1 MMRTLRRSSP
11 FDAFSDSVRAFV
23 RRRAV
28 ELAGLGLVGVT
39 AAMTAALATWTI
51 DDPSLN
57 NATAAQVRNL
67 LGAPGAIAAD
77 LVMQILGLGAIA
89 LLVPPA
95 VWGWRLMRQA
105 RIERPQLRLALWVLG
120 AGAATAVAARPTPPA
135 PRNSRRF
142 MGGPLSRG

>member
-1 MMRTLRRSSP
+1 MRTLRRSSP

-95 VWGWRLMRQA
+95 VWGWR
-105 RIERPQLRLALWVLG
+105 
-120 AGAATAVAARPTPPA
+120 
-135 PRNSRRF
+135 
-142 MGGPLSRG
+142 